1 MQKKNS
7 IALLLKPML
16 FLTFFS
22 TSLNSAEPENLTTM
36 ESVDLSR
43 YLGKWY
49 EIALLPNRFEKKC
62 LEGAI
67 AEYTQL
73 NPDLIQVTNTC
84 CTKKGP
90 AKAKG
95 VAWIVD
101 ETSHAKLKVSFV
113 PFAKFFHW
121 FGGDYWILYVD
132 PDYQMAVVGDPS
144 YRYLWFLS
152 REPHLSDEAY
162 NRLLDIAKN
171 KGYDTSKVI
180 KVR

>member
-1 MQKKNS
+1 MQMKKS
-7 IALLLKPML
+7 ISLFLKPLL

-22 TSLNSAEPENLTTM
+22 ISLDSAESKNLTTM
-36 ESVDLSR
+36 ESVNLSR

-73 NPDLIQVTNTC
+73 DRDLIQVTNTC

-101 ETSHAKLKVSFV
+101 EKSHAKLKVSFV

-132 PDYQMAVVGDPS
+132 EDYQMALVGDPS
-144 YRYLWFLS
+144 YRYLWLLS
-152 REPHLSDEAY
+152 RKPHLSDEAY
-162 NRLLDIAKN
+162 NHLLDIARN
-171 KGYDTSKVI
+171 KGYDISKVR